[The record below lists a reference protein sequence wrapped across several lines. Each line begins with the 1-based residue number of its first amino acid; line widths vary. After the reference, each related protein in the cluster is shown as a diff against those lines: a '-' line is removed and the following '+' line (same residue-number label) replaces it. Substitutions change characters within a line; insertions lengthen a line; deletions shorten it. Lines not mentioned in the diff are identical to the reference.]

1 MTEVFLDTAFAIA
14 LATPKDPHHSQAVK
28 LATDLERQQTRLVTT
43 RAVVLEIGNSLS
55 KLQHRPRG
63 VELLEFLERDPRVE
77 VLPLSED
84 LYQRGFEL
92 FRQRRDKEWSLVDCV
107 SLVVMQ
113 DRGLR
118 EALTTD
124 AHFDQAGFRAL
135 LRS

>member
-1 MTEVFLDTAFAIA
+1 MTEVFLDTSYAIA
-14 LATPKDPHHSQAVK
+14 LAAPKDPHHSQAVK
-28 LATDLERQQTRLVTT
+28 LAIDLERRQTRLVTT
-43 RAVVLEIGNSLS
+43 RAVALEIGNSLS

-63 VELLEFLERDPRVE
+63 IELLGFLEQDPRVE
-77 VLPLSED
+77 ILPLSED
-84 LYQRGFEL
+84 LYRRGFEL

-113 DRGLR
+113 DRKLR

-124 AHFDQAGFRAL
+124 EHFDQAGFRAL